1 MATMKAIKKR
11 ISSVNNTKK
20 IMKAM
25 DLVAA
30 SKLQKA
36 RMRLENVL
44 PLYENIKLVMDGI
57 KASIRVGEET
67 AFAQEREVKCIA
79 YIVLT
84 SDRGL
89 CGGYNAN
96 ASKEALACIQEN
108 KDKKEKIIAIGAKG
122 SEYFRR
128 RGKHVVFKCA
138 GPSEATTYEN
148 AELIGDMAASMY
160 KSGEVDEVYLIYTH
174 FESILAHCPQ
184 VEKLLP
190 LRRTGTGTGAGT
202 GDDGDTGVVEMSYD
216 PDVGTFISYA
226 VPMYLNV
233 TIYGAMMES
242 AVCEYASR
250 MTSMDSATRNAS
262 EIIED
267 LTLEYNRKRQG
278 LITQEITEIVS
289 GANALK

>member
-1 MATMKAIKKR
+1 M
-11 ISSVNNTKK
+11 KK

-36 RMRLENVL
+36 KTRLENVL
-44 PLYENIKLVMDGI
+44 PLYDNIKEVMEGI
-57 KASIRVGEET
+57 KASVSKDDEI
-67 AFAQEREVKCIA
+67 AFAENREVKCIA

-89 CGGYNAN
+89 CGGYNVNVA
-96 ASKEALACIQEN
+96 KEALAYVKTN
-108 KDKKEKIIAIGAKG
+108 GDKQEKIIAIGAKG

-128 RGKHVVFKCA
+128 RGKKVVYKCPGA
-138 GPSEATTYEN
+138 SEATTFEN
-148 AELIGDMAASMY
+148 AEFIGNMVASMY
-160 KSGEVDEVYLIYTH
+160 KSGEADEVYIVYTH
-174 FESILAHCPQ
+174 FESILSHSPRI
-184 VEKLLP
+184 EKLLP
-190 LRRTGTGTGAGT
+190 IRAEA
-202 GDDGDTGVVEMSYD
+202 GDDGDVGTVEMSYD

-250 MTSMDSATRNAS
+250 MTSMDSATRNATD
-262 EIIED
+262 IIED
-267 LTLEYNRKRQG
+267 LTLEFNRKRQG
-278 LITQEITEIVS
+278 MITQEITEIVS

>member
-36 RMRLENVL
+36 KSRLDDFR
-44 PLYENIKLVMDGI
+44 PLYDNIKLVMDGI
-57 KASIRVGEET
+57 KAGVRPEDEV
-67 AFAQEREVKCIA
+67 AFTENREVKSIA

-96 ASKEALACIQEN
+96 VSKEALANMNSHEGMQEHV
-108 KDKKEKIIAIGAKG
+108 ITVGTKG
-122 SEYFRR
+122 WEYFRR
-128 RGKHVVFKCA
+128 RGKNVVHRYA
-138 GPSEATTYEN
+138 GASEASSFES
-148 AELIGDMAASMY
+148 AELIGSRIASMY
-160 KSGEVDEVYLIYTH
+160 TSGEVDEVYLVFTH
-174 FESILAHCPQ
+174 FESILTHVPQ

-190 LRRTGTGTGAGT
+190 IRPEATEDSAAGT
-202 GDDGDTGVVEMSYD
+202 IEMSYD
-216 PDVGTFISYA
+216 PDIGTFISYA

-242 AVCEYASR
+242 AVCEYAAR
-250 MTSMDSATRNAS
+250 MTSMDAATRNAA

-267 LTLEYNRKRQG
+267 LTLEYNRKRQSM
-278 LITQEITEIVS
+278 ITQEITEIVS
-289 GANALK
+289 GANALT